1 MTRLDDAEISRT
13 ELEFYRD
20 KYHAD
25 YCTGNFT
32 PTLCALS
39 GVKPPLQAGCGP
51 AEKVMALAAE
61 KLKKGKIDKMLL
73 FCPDAIGEVHRNH
86 CPEIFAP
93 LDACTDLRLRGTTV
107 MLSVTPACFATIFS
121 GASPIIHGIRSYAL
135 PVVTVETIFDVLAE
149 AGKNVALVVRDE
161 ESLDRIFR
169 KRDIDY
175 YGLRTDEDIER
186 TTIRLVKEDYYDVIV
201 SYMSDFDHYG
211 HHTDVFSP
219 ECIRELNT
227 AVRRF
232 RDYAELLDSCWA
244 KYNRI
249 LTFTPDHGQ
258 HRVCDKN
265 GWHGTHRD
273 DVPEDMV
280 INHFFRI
287 RPAEERK

>member
-1 MTRLDDAEISRT
+1 MDRLNDAEISRT

-25 YCTGNFT
+25 YCIGNFT
-32 PTLCALS
+32 PTLCALA
-39 GVKPPLQAGCGP
+39 GERMPLQAGCGP

-61 KLKKGKIDKMLL
+61 KLKKGKMEKMLI
-73 FCPDAIGEVHRNH
+73 FCPDAVGEVHRDH

-93 LDACTDLRLRGTTV
+93 LDACADLRLRGTAV
-107 MLSVTPACFATIFS
+107 MRSVTPICFTTIFS
-121 GASPIIHGIRSYAL
+121 GASPIVHGIRDFIHPA
-135 PVVTVETIFDVLAE
+135 VTVDTFFDVMAE
-149 AGKNVALVVRDE
+149 AGKNVALIARDE
-161 ESLDRIFR
+161 GCLDHLFR
-169 KRDIDY
+169 NRNIDY
-175 YGLRTDEDIER
+175 YGFRTDEAAER
-186 TTIRLVKEDYYDVIV
+186 TTVRLVKEDYYDIIV
-201 SYMSDFDHYG
+201 SYMTDFDHYG

-219 ECIRELNT
+219 ECIRELKT

-232 RDYAELLDSCWA
+232 CDYAALIDECWG

-287 RPAEERK
+287 RPGSAQ